1 MKKPVV
7 LAYLGLL
14 LVAAAPGMAQEDKEA
29 ARGAS
34 HHEKAQEQFFSKT
47 FWFWITVPFA
57 ATILIALSRKK
68 PKRTIREYTP
78 EAFDAEIIATGRPFL
93 VHFYRQWSI
102 GDQVMIAQVERIARG
117 AQGFFEVGWVDVEK
131 YPELLARYAKVEGPA
146 LLAFAGG
153 KKIFHCEGV
162 FDEADVRKDVIDAL
176 ERWERQ
182 KKRGESGGAAVAGT
196 PGAETP

>member
-1 MKKPVV
+1 MKKHLVF
-7 LAYLGLL
+7 AFLGVL
-14 LVAAAPGMAQEDKEA
+14 LVVAAPGTAQKEEST
-29 ARGAS
+29 RGAS

-78 EAFDAEIIATGRPFL
+78 DAFDAEIIATGRPFL

-153 KKIFHCEGV
+153 KRIFQSEGV

-182 KKRGESGGAAVAGT
+182 KRRADFGGVASAGT

>member
-1 MKKPVV
+1 MRQQF
-7 LAYLGLL
+7 LALF
-14 LVAAAPGMAQEDKEA
+14 LVAICAAAPSGSAVQETP
-29 ARGAS
+29 RGAS

-47 FWFWITVPFA
+47 FWFWITIPFA
-57 ATILIALSRKK
+57 ATILIALSRRK
-68 PKRTIREYTP
+68 PKRTVREYTP

-117 AQGFFEVGWVDVEK
+117 TQGFFDVGWVDVEK
-131 YPELLARYAKVEGPA
+131 YPDLLARYAKVEGPA

-153 KKIFHCEGV
+153 KRIFQSEGV
-162 FDEADVRKDVIDAL
+162 FDEADVRRDVIDAL

-182 KKRGESGGAAVAGT
+182 RKREAVEKLA
-196 PGAETP
+196 